1 MIKIYD
7 CFLFNG
13 ENLVLE
19 IRLNQLS
26 KFIDY
31 FIIVEFS
38 ETHSGIKKKSSIN
51 KDILKKFKNKIRY
64 FYIDEKLSTQNS
76 WKRESYQRN
85 QISKGLFDAKD
96 DDLII
101 ISDLDEIPNLEKI
114 NLNAI
119 DNYVYAFSQLH
130 SMYKINLYRNIKW
143 IGSKMCKKRILPE
156 PQWLRALKV
165 HKKYGFLRI
174 DKLFDKTY
182 YSKFKIIENGGWHLG
197 WLMKSSEIKKKL
209 SAYAHT
215 EHNNTKYNNI
225 NYINNC
231 ILKKISFLDPNDA
244 LSIDVNLVNIPS
256 YVKKNLN
263 NYKEWI
269 LKK

>member
-1 MIKIYD
+1 MKVYD

-26 KFIDY
+26 KFVDY

-38 ETHSGIKKKSSIN
+38 ETHSGLKKKSLIN
-51 KDILKKFKNKIRY
+51 KAILNKYKNKIRY
-64 FYIDEKLSTQNS
+64 FYIDEKLSTLNS

-85 QISKGLFDAKD
+85 QISRGILDAKD

-114 NLNAI
+114 NLNEI
-119 DNYVYAFSQLH
+119 GDYVYAFSQLH

-143 IGSKMCKKRILPE
+143 IGSKICKKKILPE

-165 HKKYGFLRI
+165 HKKYEYYRL
-174 DKLFDKTY
+174 DKMFDKTY
-182 YSKFKIIENGGWHLG
+182 YPKFKIIDDGGWHLG
-197 WLMKSSEIKKKL
+197 WLMKTHEIIDKL

-215 EHNNTKYNNI
+215 EHNNKKYKNFD
-225 NYINNC
+225 YIKNC
-231 ILKKISFLDPNDA
+231 IDKKISFLDHADILNVDH
-244 LSIDVNLVNIPS
+244 NLYNIPS
-256 YVKKNLN
+256 YVKKNLTK
-263 NYKEWI
+263 YEEWI